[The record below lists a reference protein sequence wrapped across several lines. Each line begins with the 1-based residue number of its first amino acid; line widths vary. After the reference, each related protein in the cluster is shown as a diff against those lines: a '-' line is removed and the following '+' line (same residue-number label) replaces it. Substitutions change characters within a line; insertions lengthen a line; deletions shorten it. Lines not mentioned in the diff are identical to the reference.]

1 MRLHNCKVR
10 LHGDVRDEVRK
21 KNVTSGEIR
30 LLQQIHGEDAVSEI
44 VATGKDAFSEIPEH
58 THELR
63 GEAEE
68 RERLGRIYGDLAVA
82 KMFGVKPVSIT
93 AEVPVSA
100 EVEVEV
106 APEDKPQTAIEEWHQ
121 TQKRKPGRPPRVND
135 LVA

>member
-30 LLQQIHGEDAVSEI
+30 MLQQIHGEDAVLEI
-44 VATGKDAFSEIPEH
+44 TPTGKDALSEIPDH

-100 EVEVEV
+100 EIETSPPE
-106 APEDKPQTAIEEWHQ
+106 PEDLPDLDQWKQQTA
-121 TQKRKPGRPPRVND
+121 KRKPGRPPRVND